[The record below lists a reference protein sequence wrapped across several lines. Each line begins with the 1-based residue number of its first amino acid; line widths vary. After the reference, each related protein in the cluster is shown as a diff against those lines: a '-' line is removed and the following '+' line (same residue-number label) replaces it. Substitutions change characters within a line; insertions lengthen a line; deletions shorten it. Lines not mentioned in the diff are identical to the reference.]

1 MEQHFRSYRT
11 LNKYGLSKEA
21 IKSLRLKTDP
31 ERSSRKGKT
40 YVVVTDP
47 GDSDTHESEEERQHD
62 DVRSLQR

>member
-11 LNKYGLSKEA
+11 LNKYGLSREA

-31 ERSSRKGKT
+31 DRSLRKKKT

-47 GDSDTHESEEERQHD
+47 GAAALDEEVEDD
-62 DVRSLQR
+62 DVRSVQR